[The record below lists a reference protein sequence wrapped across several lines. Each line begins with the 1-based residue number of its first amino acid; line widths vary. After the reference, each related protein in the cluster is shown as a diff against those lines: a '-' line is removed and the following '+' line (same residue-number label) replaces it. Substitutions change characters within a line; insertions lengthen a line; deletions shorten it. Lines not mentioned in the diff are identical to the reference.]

1 MYTKDLPR
9 TYTSSTTKAKDV
21 LNLTINKTANRTLIT
36 GVALN
41 SVIKHSEEEKP
52 KEEPS
57 DELI

>member
-1 MYTKDLPR
+1 MRIYIKDLPR
-9 TYTSSTTKAKDV
+9 IYISFI
-21 LNLTINKTANRTLIT
+21 INKTANSTFIT